1 MVISRMFT
9 RRWASIDDMP
19 MHNWI
24 EVTEGKLE
32 FVRKNPTKGG
42 DPYSKDD
49 DAWLRLYDQYI
60 NVFGHHERFLKIK
73 KHEYNIAKLQ
83 TQWMVDPVK
92 YGFNKTM
99 INIERENI
107 KEIQKGMM
115 SGMSVREA
123 NIHVSKFM
131 DARGVLNLKQISVLD
146 YFTILKEYGKANTK
160 G

>member
-1 MVISRMFT
+1 MVISRMFI
-9 RRWASIDDMP
+9 RRWASIDEMP
-19 MHNWI
+19 MHNWVEI
-24 EVTEGKLE
+24 TDGKLQ
-32 FVRKNPTKGG
+32 FVRKNPKSGG
-42 DPYSKDD
+42 SAYTRDD
-49 DAWLRLYDQYI
+49 DVWLKLYDQYI
-60 NVFGHHERFLKIK
+60 NAFGHHDRFLKIK

-83 TQWMVDPVK
+83 TQWMIDPVK

-107 KEIQKGMM
+107 KEIQKGML

-123 NIHVSKFM
+123 NVHVSKFM
-131 DARGVLNLKQISVLD
+131 GGNVLDLRKISVLD